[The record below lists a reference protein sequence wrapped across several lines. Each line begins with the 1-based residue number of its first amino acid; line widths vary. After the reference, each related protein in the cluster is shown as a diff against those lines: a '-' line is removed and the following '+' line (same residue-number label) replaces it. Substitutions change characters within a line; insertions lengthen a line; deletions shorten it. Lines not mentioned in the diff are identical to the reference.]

1 MKIFSSNLLLIAT
14 AIPCLLNSCNYDDA
28 PETKSSKS
36 GSSFSLYAQAI
47 QDSFEIIVQLPLSY
61 GLQSSKIKYPVLYVT
76 DADLYFPM
84 LAPAVH
90 QYEEIGLLPPV
101 VLIGIGYGSIQKMD
115 SLRTRD
121 YLYPAA
127 IPSDE
132 MQAPGGGLEFYNFI
146 TKELIPIVDKRFST
160 GDHRLLLGHSFGGNF
175 VLLAQQQ
182 QRKLGKKL
190 FRGFVAASPALWY
203 NDFYLQQQ
211 EKMLKE
217 THPKIDLFLSV
228 GKSEDK
234 QWNIDPVLQYQK
246 VLDSLG
252 RDSLKLS
259 TVVYPGLTHME
270 TGLFSML
277 QGVIAHKFDGSK

>member
-1 MKIFSSNLLLIAT
+1 MKRFSRNLSLIVIAV
-14 AIPCLLNSCNYDDA
+14 PCLLNGCDHDDA
-28 PETKSSKS
+28 PETKISKS

-47 QDSFEIIVQLPLSY
+47 QDSFEIAVQLPLCY
-61 GLQSSKIKYPVLYVT
+61 DHQSAKIKYPVLYVT

-84 LAPAVH
+84 LAPVVH
-90 QYEEIGLLPPV
+90 QYEKIGLLPPV
-101 VLIGIGYGSIQKMD
+101 VLIGIGYGSIPKMD

-182 QRKLGKKL
+182 QRKLGARL

-203 NDFYLQQQ
+203 NNFYIQQQ
-211 EKMLKE
+211 EKMLNE

-234 QWNIDPVLQYQK
+234 QWNIDPVLRYQK
-246 VLDSLG
+246 VLDSLEH
-252 RDSLKLS
+252 DSLKSS

-277 QGVIAHKFDGSK
+277 QGVIAHKFEGGK